1 MRKWHKS
8 LSLGNHWE
16 IAKVW
21 RTMNRTKDTTTRLH
35 AQLTLYPISHLLG
48 PRSAGC
54 VHTGEGALQARRVH
68 GEHLVNV

>member
-1 MRKWHKS
+1 M
-8 LSLGNHWE
+8 
-16 IAKVW
+16 
-21 RTMNRTKDTTTRLH
+21 RLH